1 MSLPITPLLSMEKDE
16 KQQMLLETVK
26 LLGGLLGHT
35 VLNYSGKNIY
45 EKTQQIVKSSSDFH
59 SDDTI
64 TTREELSHLCE
75 DLNDFEALRV
85 TRAFS
90 LLSLLA
96 NIAEDVHQNRRR
108 KIYKAK
114 GGNPQTGTLKF
125 ALQKLK
131 EHGIGNEEILKAMK
145 NVDVVPVLTA
155 HPTQVQRKSILD
167 LTHAIAK
174 HLAKYDYVLATQFDE
189 EEWVKTLNKQI
200 QILWQTAML
209 RTSKLRVSNEI
220 NNALSY
226 YPITFLKGIPNIM
239 QRYQEIAKEMGED
252 ASVVENL
259 RPLRMGMWI
268 GGDRDGNPFVTA
280 ETLNSSAQMQADMIF
295 KYYLENIDKLY
306 EELSITESMTKVT
319 DDLITLASNSG
330 EMSPHRQN
338 EPYRRALTGMR
349 NKMLSTA
356 HALLEDRSE
365 LEPLKIIVDR
375 YDTPDEFRCDL
386 KIIETSLISNNSASL
401 IDGTL
406 TELIEATKVFGFHL
420 ATIDIRQ
427 NSEVHQECVAE
438 LLSNA
443 GITPNYGELTEDEK
457 CKILL
462 EELDSPRLLTNPH
475 IEYSEVLI
483 KEIDIL
489 KKARQLKDLFGERII
504 EQSIISQATSI
515 SDMLEVAILLKEVGL
530 VIGGADS
537 ICRVDIVP
545 LFETIEDLESAPEI
559 MKNYFA
565 LPIVNTWLKK
575 RNMAQEVM
583 LGYSDSNKDG
593 GFLSSNWSLY
603 VAQEALTEI
612 GNACNVDLS
621 FFHGRGG
628 TVGRG
633 GGPSYDAILSQ
644 PTGSIHGRLRL
655 TEQGEMVGAK
665 YSDPD
670 LGIRNLEAL
679 VSATLESTAFGVKEA
694 VDYSEYKVIMEE
706 ISNISYNA
714 YRKLVYGTEG
724 FREFF
729 FSATPINEIAELN
742 IGSRPSSRK
751 TSNRIEDL
759 RAIPWVFSWS
769 QIRIMLPGW
778 YGVGTAFKEWICR
791 DEKNLDILKKMYKEW
806 PFFRSVISNIDMV
819 MSKTDLAIGS
829 KYAELVPDKEIS
841 KNIFGEIVKEWE
853 LTLSIILDIEE
864 QDVLLYD
871 NPILTRSLRNRLPYL
886 DSLNHLQVELLKRY
900 REGDKS
906 EELRKGIHIGINGLA
921 TGLRNSG

>member
-1 MSLPITPLLSMEKDE
+1 MNLPITPIPSMEKDE

-75 DLNDFEALRV
+75 ELNDFEALRV

-108 KIYKAK
+108 RIYKAK
-114 GGNPQTGTLKF
+114 GGPAQVGTLKF
-125 ALQKLK
+125 SIHKLQELGFDNK
-131 EHGIGNEEILKAMK
+131 EILKAMQS
-145 NVDVVPVLTA
+145 VDVVPVLTA

-167 LTHAIAK
+167 LTHSIAK
-174 HLAKYDYVLATQFDE
+174 HLAKYDYVVVTHFDE

-220 NNALSY
+220 SNALSY

-239 QRYQEIAKEMGED
+239 QRYQELAKEMGED
-252 ASVVENL
+252 YNVVENL

-268 GGDRDGNPFVTA
+268 GGDRDGNPFVTE
-280 ETLNSSAQMQADMIF
+280 ETLNNSAQMQADMIF
-295 KYYLENIDKLY
+295 KYYLASIDSLY
-306 EELSITESMTKVT
+306 DELSITESMTRVT
-319 DDLITLASNSG
+319 EDLLVLASHSG
-330 EMSPHRQN
+330 EVSPHRQN

-349 NKMLSTA
+349 NRMLSTA
-356 HALLEDRSE
+356 HTLLENRSE
-365 LEPLKIIVDR
+365 LEPLKVIVDR
-375 YDTPDEFRCDL
+375 YETPDEFRYDL
-386 KIIETSLISNNSASL
+386 KIIETSLIANNSASL
-401 IDGTL
+401 VEGTL
-406 TELIEATKVFGFHL
+406 SELIESTKVFGFHL

-427 NSEVHQECVAE
+427 NSEVHQECVSE
-438 LLSNA
+438 LLNNA
-443 GITPNYGELTEDEK
+443 GIESNYINLTEEEK
-457 CKILL
+457 CKILTDEL
-462 EELDSPRLLTNPH
+462 ESPRLLTNPH
-475 IEYSEVLI
+475 IKYSDNLI
-483 KEIDIL
+483 KELGIL
-489 KKARQLKDLFGERII
+489 KKARHLKDLFGERII
-504 EQSIISQATSI
+504 EQSIISQTTSV

-530 VIGGADS
+530 VIGGSDS
-537 ICRVDIVP
+537 LCRVDIVP
-545 LFETIEDLESAPEI
+545 LFETIEDLEAAPGI
-559 MKNYFA
+559 MQNYFS
-565 LPIVNTWLKK
+565 LPIVNKWLNK
-575 RNMAQEVM
+575 RNRTQEVM

-603 VAQEALTEI
+603 VAQEALTDI
-612 GNACNVDLS
+612 GNSYNVDLS

-644 PTGSIHGRLRL
+644 PTGSIHGRIRL

-665 YSDPD
+665 YGDYD
-670 LGIRNLEAL
+670 LGVRNLEAL
-679 VSATLESTAFGVKEA
+679 VSATLESTSFSIKEP
-694 VDYSEYKVIMEE
+694 VDYSEYKKIMDE
-706 ISNISYNA
+706 ISNISYIA
-714 YRKLVYGTEG
+714 YRKLVYGTDG
-724 FREFF
+724 FRDFF

-778 YGVGTAFKEWICR
+778 YGVGTAFHEWISK
-791 DEKNLDILKKMYKEW
+791 DENNLDTLRKMYKEW

-829 KYAELVPDKEIS
+829 KYAELVPDKELS
-841 KNIFGEIVKEWE
+841 KRIFDEIVREWK
-853 LTLSIILDIEE
+853 LTLSIILSIEE
-864 QDVLLYD
+864 QDVLLHD

-900 REGDKS
+900 RQGDKS
-906 EELRKGIHIGINGLA
+906 DELRKGIHIGINGLA